1 MASTW
6 SNYIQA
12 KVLAL
17 LFGDTSYS
25 IPGTYYAALL
35 TAAPTNAGGGTEVSG
50 GSYARVAIT
59 NNTTN
64 FPAPTG
70 TSPTTSSNGTVIT
83 FPTATADW
91 GTCVAMG
98 LYDAATSGNLIVW
111 ASLTESKPVDNGDT
125 ASWAASALTI
135 TLD

>member
-1 MASTW
+1 MANTW
-6 SNYIQA
+6 SNYLQSKI
-12 KVLAL
+12 LAL
-17 LFGDTSYS
+17 LFGDTSYT
-25 IPGTYYAALL
+25 IPATLYIGLY

-50 GSYARVAIT
+50 GSYARVAMT

-70 TSPTTSSNGTVIT
+70 TSPTTSQNGTAIT

-91 GTCVAMG
+91 GTVVAVG
-98 LYDAATSGNLIVW
+98 IFDASSSGNLLAW

-125 ASWAASALTI
+125 ASFAINALSI